1 MSSSRIE
8 KNGIPWSILVR
19 YIQFYD
25 VQKVENNSQNTIIWL
40 QNQVPEKKNFL
51 VKTIEKIRIQ
61 ANNCLLSRPQV
72 KWFLAT
78 LVPVST

>member
-40 QNQVPEKKNFL
+40 QNQVPEKK
-51 VKTIEKIRIQ
+51 I
-61 ANNCLLSRPQV
+61 S
-72 KWFLAT
+72 
-78 LVPVST
+78 